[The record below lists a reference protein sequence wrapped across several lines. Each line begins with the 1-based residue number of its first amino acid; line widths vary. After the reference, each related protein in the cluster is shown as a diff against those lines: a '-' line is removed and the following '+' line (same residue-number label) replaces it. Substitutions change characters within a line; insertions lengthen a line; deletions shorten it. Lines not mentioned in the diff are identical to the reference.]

1 MRIAAGLIA
10 WLFLIGRPL
19 YYVSYVKDP
28 SSRTVG
34 SLMGYLASVAL
45 LLGGIVGYYW
55 FAEAS
60 VLLRAVGVVLSLALA
75 IVVFYTTA
83 RGREIWRFIQSAR
96 VELRKVI
103 WPNRQET
110 FQTTVAV
117 IIFVI
122 IMGIFFWGLD
132 MFLLWVTRILTGQG
146 G

>member
-1 MRIAAGLIA
+1 MNAKTENPSGASALDSIKLVLAA
-10 WLFLIGRPL
+10 
-19 YYVSYVKDP
+19 
-28 SSRTVG
+28 
-34 SLMGYLASVAL
+34 AL

-122 IMGIFFWGLD
+122 IMGLFFWGLD